1 MNRFIR
7 IANPFVVF
15 VLICA
20 FVYIYFFY
28 LRGVDPRSL
37 FGPSAESEKAWD
49 NVAPEDRNPVALPGP
64 SVQQQNPIDQRIQ
77 REPIN
82 EPNQLEA
89 PQGNQNYVPQAQPNI
104 LQEPQ
109 NFSPQAQTNQTAP
122 RQPMPVPSKA
132 LDEGHWIGLEV
143 IPLTPAI
150 AKANKIPPEV
160 TGALIDEVTL
170 LSAESGLNAGDVVT
184 AIDGRK
190 IKDLISFW
198 AATKAVA
205 ESNRATITVYS
216 RGIYKDIVVLVPR
229 LWGSLGVAQMSSAP
243 MILATDKSP
252 HTYYGPCDKCHAI
265 SKAPLNTG
273 QLAKDQGDVL
283 IKVAPN
289 IRIGTPPPHRNRG
302 KCTLC
307 HVILDPGGTPPAKPP
322 DIVKGASPPR

>member
-1 MNRFIR
+1 MNRFAR
-7 IANPFVVF
+7 IANPVVVF

-28 LRGVDPRSL
+28 LRGADPRSL
-37 FGPSAESEKAWD
+37 FGPSAETEKAWD
-49 NVAPEDRNPVALPGP
+49 NVSPEDPSTVALAGP
-64 SVQQQNPIDQRIQ
+64 VVQQQK
-77 REPIN
+77 PIN
-82 EPNQLEA
+82 PPNQQNLVQPPNPLEA
-89 PQGNQNYVPQAQPNI
+89 PQANQNYVPQAQPNI
-104 LQEPQ
+104 LKGPQ
-109 NFSPQAQTNQTAP
+109 YFSPQVQPKQNAP
-122 RQPMPVPSKA
+122 RQPMPVPNKA

-143 IPLTPAI
+143 IPLTPAV

-160 TGALIDEVTL
+160 TGVLVDEVTL

-190 IKDLISFW
+190 IKDLMSFW
-198 AATKAVA
+198 LATKEVA
-205 ESNRATITVYS
+205 QSNRATITVYS

-265 SKAPLNTG
+265 SRTPLNTG

-302 KCTLC
+302 KCVLC
-307 HVILDPGGTPPAKPP
+307 HVILDRG
-322 DIVKGASPPR
+322 

>member
-1 MNRFIR
+1 
-7 IANPFVVF
+7 
-15 VLICA
+15 
-20 FVYIYFFY
+20 
-28 LRGVDPRSL
+28 
-37 FGPSAESEKAWD
+37 
-49 NVAPEDRNPVALPGP
+49 
-64 SVQQQNPIDQRIQ
+64 
-77 REPIN
+77 
-82 EPNQLEA
+82 
-89 PQGNQNYVPQAQPNI
+89 
-104 LQEPQ
+104 
-109 NFSPQAQTNQTAP
+109 
-122 RQPMPVPSKA
+122 MPVPTKA

-143 IPLTPAI
+143 IPLTPAV

-190 IKDLISFW
+190 VKDLMSFW
-198 AATKAVA
+198 AATKEVA

-265 SKAPLNTG
+265 SKTPLNTG

-289 IRIGTPPPHRNRG
+289 IRIGMPPPHRDRG
-302 KCTLC
+302 KCISC
-307 HVILDPGGTPPAKPP
+307 HVILDRGGAPLAKPP
-322 DIVKGASPPR
+322 DIVKGASPPHENRGTCTKCHVVL

>member
-7 IANPFVVF
+7 IANPFIVF

-28 LRGVDPRSL
+28 LRGADPRSL
-37 FGPSAESEKAWD
+37 FAPSAEPEKAWD

-64 SVQQQNPIDQRIQ
+64 SVQQQNPVDPRIQ
-77 REPIN
+77 QEPIN

-89 PQGNQNYVPQAQPNI
+89 PQGNENFIPQAQLNI
-104 LQEPQ
+104 SKAPQ
-109 NFSPQAQTNQTAP
+109 NFSQQVQPNQAAP
-122 RQPMPVPSKA
+122 RQPMPVPTKA

-143 IPLTPAI
+143 IPLTPAV

-190 IKDLISFW
+190 IKDLMSFW
-198 AATKAVA
+198 AATKEVA

-216 RGIYKDIVVLVPR
+216 RGIYKDVVVLVPR
-229 LWGSLGVAQMSSAP
+229 LWGSLGVAQMS
-243 MILATDKSP
+243 
-252 HTYYGPCDKCHAI
+252 
-265 SKAPLNTG
+265 
-273 QLAKDQGDVL
+273 
-283 IKVAPN
+283 
-289 IRIGTPPPHRNRG
+289 
-302 KCTLC
+302 
-307 HVILDPGGTPPAKPP
+307 
-322 DIVKGASPPR
+322 

>member
-1 MNRFIR
+1 
-7 IANPFVVF
+7 
-15 VLICA
+15 
-20 FVYIYFFY
+20 
-28 LRGVDPRSL
+28 
-37 FGPSAESEKAWD
+37 
-49 NVAPEDRNPVALPGP
+49 
-64 SVQQQNPIDQRIQ
+64 
-77 REPIN
+77 
-82 EPNQLEA
+82 
-89 PQGNQNYVPQAQPNI
+89 
-104 LQEPQ
+104 
-109 NFSPQAQTNQTAP
+109 
-122 RQPMPVPSKA
+122 MPVPNKA

-160 TGALIDEVTL
+160 TGVLVDEVTL
-170 LSAESGLNAGDVVT
+170 LSAESGIYAGDVVV

-190 IKDLISFW
+190 IKDLMSFW
-198 AATKAVA
+198 LATKEVA

-265 SKAPLNTG
+265 SRTPLNAG

-307 HVILDPGGTPPAKPP
+307 HVILAPGGAPPAKPP
-322 DIVKGASPPR
+322 DIVKGTSPPHENRGTCTKCHVVL

>member
-1 MNRFIR
+1 MNRLIR
-7 IANPFVVF
+7 IANPAIVF

-28 LRGVDPRSL
+28 LRGADPRSL
-37 FGPSAESEKAWD
+37 FAPSAETENAGD
-49 NVAPEDRNPVALPGP
+49 NMSPEALNTVASPGP
-64 SVQQQNPIDQRIQ
+64 TVQEQNPIDQRIQ
-77 REPIN
+77 QNPIN
-82 EPNQLEA
+82 QPNQLET
-89 PQGNQNYVPQAQPNI
+89 PRGIQNYVPQAQPNI
-104 LQEPQ
+104 LKEPQ
-109 NFSPQAQTNQTAP
+109 NFSQQVQPNQNAP
-122 RQPMPVPSKA
+122 RQPMPVPNKA

-160 TGALIDEVTL
+160 TGVLVDEVTL
-170 LSAESGLNAGDVVT
+170 LSAESGLYAGDVVT
-184 AIDGRK
+184 AIDGKK
-190 IKDLISFW
+190 IKDLMSFW
-198 AATKAVA
+198 LATKEVA

-265 SKAPLNTG
+265 SKTPLNAG

-283 IKVAPN
+283 TKVAPN

-302 KCTLC
+302 TCILC
-307 HVILDPGGTPPAKPP
+307 HVILAQGGAPPAKPP
-322 DIVKGASPPR
+322 DIVKGTSPPH